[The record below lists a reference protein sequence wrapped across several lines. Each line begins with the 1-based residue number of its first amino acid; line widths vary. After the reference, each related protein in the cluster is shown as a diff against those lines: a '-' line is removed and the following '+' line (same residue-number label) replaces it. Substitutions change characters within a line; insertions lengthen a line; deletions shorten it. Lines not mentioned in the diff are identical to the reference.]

1 MNLNVCDEHDEYGVI
16 SAGESVVGAV
26 RAPVTAAEMM
36 NAMARC
42 KYVDFQT
49 AKTLKQRVRV
59 SSVNK
64 I

>member
-1 MNLNVCDEHDEYGVI
+1 MTNINVCDEHDEYGVI

-42 KYVDFQT
+42 EHVDF
-49 AKTLKQRVRV
+49 
-59 SSVNK
+59 
-64 I
+64 